1 MQENKHDTNAPNMP
15 DKAADFLEDV
25 EKSGIITTG
34 KNFLRS
40 IGALLHGEKPTEK
53 TEQGSGD

>member
-1 MQENKHDTNAPNMP
+1 MQEKHDTNLP

-25 EKSGIITTG
+25 ENSGIITTG
-34 KNFLRS
+34 KSFLRS
-40 IGALLHGEKPTEK
+40 IGALLHGEKPKESK